1 MFVAFLLRNPDVRPD
16 SSFGPGVM
24 IGDRGRR
31 RRPGPRRSAPSP
43 PRRCAGSPRPLAVVL
58 ALLGDAA
65 AALLAALFYG
75 VWTLA
80 LLGLVAGLA
89 QALAKFSLDATIQ
102 RDIPTQVQAS
112 AFGRSDTTCQLAW
125 VLGGFVGHRAPA
137 RPAPARPHRRVRGP
151 RRLDGLRPRDRAAR
165 PPAPPARRAGA
176 RPPGRH
182 RHPADA
188 GRSGGPESG

>member
-1 MFVAFLLRNPDVRPD
+1 MVGAAGLGRVIGTLAASMLRRVTP
-16 SSFGPGVM
+16 
-24 IGDRGRR
+24 
-31 RRPGPRRSAPSP
+31 A
-43 PRRCAGSPRPLAVVL
+43 LAVVL
-58 ALLGDAA
+58 ALVGGAA

-125 VLGGFVGHRAPA
+125 VLGGFVGHRDPA
-137 RPAPARPHRRVRGP
+137 RPAPARVSPSRSWRWPRGRRTSSRP
-151 RRLDGLRPRDRAAR
+151 RRADAVAGGSTRQARAQ
-165 PPAPPARRAGA
+165 
-176 RPPGRH
+176 PGRH

-188 GRSGGPESG
+188 GPAAALSQCS